1 MCWSWEKTR
10 QPQNLGLADKTEGQA
25 QAGRNEPSRRRV
37 QPQGWSAW
45 KAGVCARRFA
55 PPVRLLWT
63 RATPSTAD
71 GPQRAVGPY
80 SARTNK
86 AGLSTLHTPSPTD
99 VWATVVFYPRRVPST
114 STSKPKKK
122 KEGRKGKRTKK
133 KEGKR
138 KERFDRASQTTTGLA
153 VFPTAPSHALA
164 ASGRAAEHARGG
176 SRQASSRERREPG
189 RRRARAPSPFS
200 FSKPTQPEVRG
211 YYSNGSPTWTLA
223 SYLRAEAQKSHL
235 SSPPRLSHSHI

>member
-133 KEGKR
+133 KRRKKKR
-138 KERFDRASQTTTGLA
+138 AIRSSEPNHHGPRRLPHCSLA
-153 VFPTAPSHALA
+153 CPS
-164 ASGRAAEHARGG
+164 SKR
-176 SRQASSRERREPG
+176 ASSRA
-189 RRRARAPSPFS
+189 RARRQQAGFQVPAVSGGSQGGGEREHRLHSPSPN
-200 FSKPTQPEVRG
+200 PP
-211 YYSNGSPTWTLA
+211 SP
-223 SYLRAEAQKSHL
+223 R
-235 SSPPRLSHSHI
+235 

>member
-1 MCWSWEKTR
+1 M
-10 QPQNLGLADKTEGQA
+10 
-25 QAGRNEPSRRRV
+25 
-37 QPQGWSAW
+37 
-45 KAGVCARRFA
+45 
-55 PPVRLLWT
+55 
-63 RATPSTAD
+63 
-71 GPQRAVGPY
+71 GPY

-211 YYSNGSPTWTLA
+211 YYSNGSPT
-223 SYLRAEAQKSHL
+223 
-235 SSPPRLSHSHI
+235 